1 MLSLFLPNPNE
12 NLLPYDGQVYDFG
25 QVIENPQHLY
35 QQLLNTLPWQSDV
48 VTLFGKTHITHR
60 QIVWMGERDYRYSGQ
75 LKIAIPWQA
84 EVWALKQHIESL
96 LASQAIY
103 TSFNACLFNFYPSGD
118 DGMGYHADDESELGN
133 APVIAS
139 LSLGASRKFVFKHRV
154 TKDKVE
160 MMLESGQLIVMA
172 GDTQRHWLHSL
183 PKTKK
188 VNSGRINLT
197 FRCMKKP

>member
-1 MLSLFLPNPNE
+1 MPFSFF
-12 NLLPYDGQVYDFG
+12 V
-25 QVIENPQHLY
+25 
-35 QQLLNTLPWQSDV
+35 QQ
-48 VTLFGKTHITHR
+48 
-60 QIVWMGERDYRYSGQ
+60 
-75 LKIAIPWQA
+75 
-84 EVWALKQHIESL
+84 
-96 LASQAIY
+96 SQ
-103 TSFNACLFNFYPSGD
+103 
-118 DGMGYHADDESELGN
+118 SELGN